1 MTMVEVIEKEITEDI
16 ERMADDLPLHRF
28 VAAGNRNLIKAVEDS
43 TDLRPIPYAALVSN
57 LQNQHAYSSMM

>member
-28 VAAGNRNLIKAVEDS
+28 VAAGNRNLMSVWI
-43 TDLRPIPYAALVSN
+43 PITL
-57 LQNQHAYSSMM
+57 SSKI